1 MRPGSCSPARPV
13 SRPRKSRR
21 STGSRGSRWPGRCA
35 RRARVV
41 IGAYVADCFVAA
53 PRLPRWGEEYEVRSI
68 RTSPGGKALNQ
79 AVALARLGAHVSA
92 IGAVGEDGLGRDIMS
107 ALTREGIETEFFITC
122 EKAATSICI
131 CFVGDNGQTSFVWH
145 IDEGV
150 AVTAEIVRAAEAAL
164 RRADAVLVTFEAPVP
179 TIREVLKLA
188 HRCDAQV
195 FLQPAPPLSN
205 PSAAATL
212 PWENVDVLV
221 PNEAEARAI
230 LEGVGVKRQALQ
242 EDDLADALASE
253 LGVPLVVVTLGE
265 SGCVSNSSGVARRYS
280 SSADSASRYDGGK
293 RRLHSDTSG
302 VPGGRKTR
310 NGRHRGSHC
319 GSGHQY
325 QPPWRSRVHAIPGL
339 MLSWLGCQLRLVMR
353 SAVVCGMSIAGQ
365 YPYSPPPESVSR
377 LPSSWIGKACRSG
390 DQPRGQ
396 RAVPYPI
403 QRR

>member
-1 MRPGSCSPARPV
+1 
-13 SRPRKSRR
+13 
-21 STGSRGSRWPGRCA
+21 
-35 RRARVV
+35 
-41 IGAYVADCFVAA
+41 
-53 PRLPRWGEEYEVRSI
+53 
-68 RTSPGGKALNQ
+68 
-79 AVALARLGAHVSA
+79 
-92 IGAVGEDGLGRDIMS
+92 MS

-145 IDEGV
+145 IDEDV
-150 AVTAEIVRAAEAAL
+150 AVTPEIVRAAEPAL

-221 PNEAEARAI
+221 PNETEARAI

-265 SGCVSNSSGVARRYS
+265 SGCVSNSSGVARRYP
-280 SSADSASRYDGGK
+280 AQQTAPVDTTGASDAFTAT
-293 RRLHSDTSG
+293 LAAHL
-302 VPGGRKTR
+302 VGGRPEMVAIEAATAAAATSISR
-310 NGRHRGSHC
+310 RG
-319 GSGHQY
+319 GHS
-325 QPPWRSRVHAIPGL
+325 PCHSRAD
-339 MLSWLGCQLRLVMR
+339 
-353 SAVVCGMSIAGQ
+353 AVVAWVSAPVSHAVGRGVR
-365 YPYSPPPESVSR
+365 YVHRWPVPYSPPPESVSR
-377 LPSSWIGKACRSG
+377 LPSSSIGKACRSG
-390 DQPRGQ
+390 DRPRGQ

-403 QRR
+403 QRQ